1 MPLEMAKYLGLFVS
15 EAGDHLA
22 KLGAELV
29 HLESVCE
36 DGPQVAALVDGLF
49 RHVHSLK
56 GMAASMEL
64 EGTAALAHRAEDL
77 VEPFRRRG
85 QAPDPESVDVLLAA
99 IDGLGALV
107 QRAGAGESGEA
118 DPALLARLT
127 AAAERAR
134 MDAPMGRGASPS
146 AALLHRAV
154 EVEVEVS
161 PSCPVP
167 SVRAFLVVKKLC
179 RLGELVRAVPG
190 VEDLKAGRLP
200 QRRLSLVLATAEPL
214 GEVERALAQ
223 ISDLA
228 AVEVREA
235 TSPAPLPALAAAPAR
250 SPAADP
256 PRPAEEAARTV
267 RVRVDL
273 LDSFLDAVGELIL
286 ATSRLRE
293 IGRALPEAHRPPL
306 EDGVDRLHATVKDLH
321 DKVMAV
327 RMTPLAVV
335 TDRLPRTARDLARR
349 IGKQVEVEVRGA
361 EIEIDRAV
369 LDELGDPLLHLVRNA
384 IDHGLEAPAERLGAG
399 KSATG
404 HVTLSARRERDRVLI
419 EIADDGR
426 GMDPERLR
434 RAAIEK
440 GALTA
445 SAARALGDREALL
458 LACLPGVST
467 AREVTELSG
476 RGVGLDAVKKSVE
489 ALGGALEID
498 TARGRGTRF
507 VLRLPLT
514 VAVQQVLL
522 VQVAGEV
529 LALPIAKVHGAAQ
542 VELSAL
548 DATQGAPV
556 LPYDGGLV
564 PVRDLGA
571 LLGLGGVRPAACS
584 VVVADG
590 GGGPVGLAV
599 DALLGQQEA
608 VLKPL
613 QRPFDRVA
621 GLSAVTVLASG
632 RPVFVLDVHR
642 LVTA

>member
-15 EAGDHLA
+15 EASDHLA

-29 HLESVCE
+29 HLESARE
-36 DGPQVAALVDGLF
+36 DGAQVAALVDGLF

-64 EGTAALAHRAEDL
+64 DGTAALAHRAEDL

-107 QRAGAGESGEA
+107 QRAAAGESGEA
-118 DPALLARLT
+118 DPALLVRVAK
-127 AAAERAR
+127 AAERAR
-134 MDAPMGRGASPS
+134 NDEPSPAPGPAP
-146 AALLHRAV
+146 LHRAV

-167 SVRAFLVVKKLC
+167 SVRAFLVVKKLS

-200 QRRLSLVLATAEPL
+200 ERRLALVLATAEPL
-214 GEVERALAQ
+214 AEVERALAQ
-223 ISDLA
+223 ISDLSSVA
-228 AVEVREA
+228 VREA
-235 TSPAPLPALAAAPAR
+235 PAPAPSPAPVAAPAR
-250 SPAADP
+250 SPATES
-256 PRPAEEAARTV
+256 PRPAEEPARTV

-293 IGRALPEAHRPPL
+293 IGRALPEQHRPPL

-361 EIEIDRAV
+361 EIEIDRAI
-369 LDELGDPLLHLVRNA
+369 LDELGDPLTHLVRNA
-384 IDHGLEAPAERLGAG
+384 VDHGLESPAERLGAG

-434 RAAIEK
+434 LAAVEK

-467 AREVTELSG
+467 AGAVTELSG
-476 RGVGLDAVKKSVE
+476 RGVGLDAVKRSAE

-498 TARGRGTRF
+498 SARGRGSRF

-542 VELSAL
+542 VELAAL

-571 LLGLGGVRPAACS
+571 LLGLGGARPAACS

-590 GGGPVGLAV
+590 DGGPIGLAV

>member
-1 MPLEMAKYLGLFVS
+1 MAKYLGLFVS

-29 HLESVCE
+29 HLEAARE

-107 QRAGAGESGEA
+107 QRAAGGESGEA
-118 DPALLARLT
+118 DPALLARVT

-134 MDAPMGRGASPS
+134 RGEPAGREETPPAVAP
-146 AALLHRAV
+146 LHRAV

-179 RLGELVRAVPG
+179 RLGELVRATPG
-190 VEDLKAGRLP
+190 LEDLKAGRLP
-200 QRRLSLVLATAEPL
+200 ERRLALVLATAEPL
-214 GEVERALAQ
+214 AEVERALAQ

-228 AVEVREA
+228 AVKVREVL
-235 TSPAPLPALAAAPAR
+235 SPASPPAPMAPPVR

-256 PRPAEEAARTV
+256 PRPAEAVRTV

-286 ATSRLRE
+286 STSRLRE

-327 RMTPLAVV
+327 RMTPLAAI

-349 IGKQVEVEVRGA
+349 VGKQVEVEVRGA

-369 LDELGDPLLHLVRNA
+369 LDELGDPLMHLVRNA
-384 IDHGLEAPAERLGAG
+384 VDHGLEGPAERLEAG

-404 HVTLSARRERDRVLI
+404 HLTLSARRERDRVLI
-419 EIADDGR
+419 EVADDGR
-426 GMDPERLR
+426 GMDPGRLR
-434 RAAIEK
+434 RAAVER

-467 AREVTELSG
+467 APEVTELSG

-498 TARGRGTRF
+498 
-507 VLRLPLT
+507 
-514 VAVQQVLL
+514 
-522 VQVAGEV
+522 
-529 LALPIAKVHGAAQ
+529 
-542 VELSAL
+542 SA
-548 DATQGAPV
+548 
-556 LPYDGGLV
+556 
-564 PVRDLGA
+564 
-571 LLGLGGVRPAACS
+571 
-584 VVVADG
+584 
-590 GGGPVGLAV
+590 
-599 DALLGQQEA
+599 
-608 VLKPL
+608 
-613 QRPFDRVA
+613 
-621 GLSAVTVLASG
+621 
-632 RPVFVLDVHR
+632 
-642 LVTA
+642 

>member
-1 MPLEMAKYLGLFVS
+1 MALEMAKYLGLFVT
-15 EAGDHLA
+15 EASDHLA

-29 HLESVCE
+29 HLESARE
-36 DGPQVAALVDGLF
+36 DAAQVASLVDGLF

-64 EGTAALAHRAEDL
+64 DGTAALAHRAEDL

-99 IDGLGALV
+99 IDGLGGLV
-107 QRAGAGESGEA
+107 QRAAAGESGEA
-118 DPALLARLT
+118 DPALLARV
-127 AAAERAR
+127 AQAAERAR
-134 MDAPMGRGASPS
+134 NDEPRPAPAP
-146 AALLHRAV
+146 LHRAV
-154 EVEVEVS
+154 EVEVEVA

-167 SVRAFLVVKKLC
+167 SVRAFLVVKKLS

-200 QRRLSLVLATAEPL
+200 ERRLALVLATAEPL

-228 AVEVREA
+228 AVAVREA
-235 TSPAPLPALAAAPAR
+235 PAPVPVPAAALSPAAVAAPAR
-250 SPAADP
+250 SAAAEPA
-256 PRPAEEAARTV
+256 RPAEETVRTV

-293 IGRALPEAHRPPL
+293 IGRA
-306 EDGVDRLHATVKDLH
+306 
-321 DKVMAV
+321 
-327 RMTPLAVV
+327 
-335 TDRLPRTARDLARR
+335 
-349 IGKQVEVEVRGA
+349 I
-361 EIEIDRAV
+361 
-369 LDELGDPLLHLVRNA
+369 LDELGDPLTHLVRNA
-384 IDHGLEAPAERLGAG
+384 VDHGLESPAERLGAG

-404 HVTLSARRERDRVLI
+404 HLTLSARRERDRVLI

-434 RAAIEK
+434 RAAVEK

-476 RGVGLDAVKKSVE
+476 RGVGLDAVKRSAE

-498 TARGRGTRF
+498 SAPGRGTRF

-571 LLGLGGVRPAACS
+571 LLGFGGARPAACS

-590 GGGPVGLAV
+590 DGGPVGLAV

-613 QRPFDRVA
+613 QRPFDLVG

-632 RPVFVLDVHR
+632 RPVFVLDVLR